1 MDPIKRDLSIFKKFN
16 FERPPVAVKYM
27 MKKPE
32 GISRI
37 NRKIALCEMLGE
49 AHKGTPFY
57 VTKDDFE
64 CVGPFI
70 LGMIEPDDI
79 FESGQVGY
87 KLGIYEEPRANSR
100 LYKVVPM
107 MPKGVVRYAIFS
119 PLDKLTFNP
128 DVLVITATSNQA
140 EVVMRALSYTTGKL
154 WESKLT
160 AVMGCAWMFVYPHVT
175 GEVNYFVT
183 NLVHGM
189 RGRQVLPDGVFVIS
203 IPWDLIPKIIENLNN
218 MEWVLPEFTRDR
230 DANAKAFDKEVQE
243 IIKELSE

>member
-1 MDPIKRDLSIFKKFN
+1 MDPIKRDLSVFKKFN
-16 FERPPVAVKYM
+16 FERPPVAVKYL

-32 GISRI
+32 GINRI

-49 AHKGTPFY
+49 AQKGTPFY

-64 CVGPFI
+64 CVGPFV
-70 LGMIEPDDI
+70 LGMVAPDEL

-87 KLGIYEEPRANSR
+87 KLGIFEEPRANSR
-100 LYKVVPM
+100 LYKYVPM
-107 MPKGVVRYAIFS
+107 IPKGTVRYAVFA
-119 PLDKLTFNP
+119 PFDKLTFNP
-128 DVLVITATSNQA
+128 DVLVITANSNQA
-140 EVVMRALSYTTGKL
+140 EVIMRALVYTTGKL

-160 AVMGCAWMFVYPHVT
+160 PVMGCAWMFVYPRVT

-203 IPWDLIPKIIENLNN
+203 IPWDLISLITENLNH

-230 DANAKAFDKEVQE
+230 DGNARAFEKEIQE
-243 IIKELSE
+243 IIKELAE